1 MKKQLLIKR
10 LKLVVLLAAIACWKY
25 SSHSMTDAM
34 AEARTAW
41 QELRH
46 QTNEEPGQCSGND
59 EERTGKV
66 SSVLI
71 LPFIK

>member
-25 SSHSMTDAM
+25 SNHSMTDAM
-34 AEARTAW
+34 TEARTAW

-46 QTNEEPGQCSGND
+46 QNNEEPGQCNGN

-66 SSVLI
+66 SSILI